1 MSQSDFQTVLGE
13 LTDAKNSGRDD
24 VEEARGSFSRDDECR
39 TTQVD
44 WGESVSFDMTV
55 PDSPDEGD
63 TAAPSW
69 DPRGRRV
76 ERSECLSRRTRRR
89 VRRVQDSDNDTPAMQ
104 VDPLPHMSQVGQ
116 RRVVLVPQ
124 DAGGTADSIQDRA
137 LPTPEPSAPVSTL
150 PASSGA
156 VRRLVLVNSQ
166 QTEPSGVA
174 ISEFAS
180 GVARAASREVEEV
193 ADRRSELA
201 NGDENDTG
209 SLLGASEAD
218 QEAVVLA

>member
-1 MSQSDFQTVLGE
+1 MTHQCGWKGCRVGEASNPGPRQSQEHV
-13 LTDAKNSGRDD
+13 
-24 VEEARGSFSRDDECR
+24 ECR

-44 WGESVSFDMTV
+44 WGGSVSFDMTV
-55 PDSPDEGD
+55 ADSPDEGE

-76 ERSECLSRRTRRR
+76 ERSECVSRRTRRR

-137 LPTPEPSAPVSTL
+137 PPTPEL
-150 PASSGA
+150 
-156 VRRLVLVNSQ
+156 VRM
-166 QTEPSGVA
+166 
-174 ISEFAS
+174 SE
-180 GVARAASREVEEV
+180 
-193 ADRRSELA
+193 SE
-201 NGDENDTG
+201 
-209 SLLGASEAD
+209 
-218 QEAVVLA
+218 